1 MKWGYIA
8 SNFRHGCGWKWTIAQ
23 NGNIAGPYVQ
33 RNRHSQLDL
42 ENPQFRSFSW
52 NLTSMTMIY
61 LLQMATIIYHSCLS
75 WTRMLTGVA
84 YGCLM
89 SREMV
94 ILNIRHSKFGGDDI
108 HNSWVF
114 LKGTISLPTSTA
126 QRPSWTAVHP
136 VKSTFQQVEPEKSYG
151 Y

>member
-1 MKWGYIA
+1 M
-8 SNFRHGCGWKWTIAQ
+8 
-23 NGNIAGPYVQ
+23 
-33 RNRHSQLDL
+33 
-42 ENPQFRSFSW
+42 EFSIYDK
-52 NLTSMTMIY
+52 IY
-61 LLQMATIIYHSCLS
+61 LLQMATIIHHSCLS

-126 QRPSWTAVHP
+126 QRPS
-136 VKSTFQQVEPEKSYG
+136 
-151 Y
+151 